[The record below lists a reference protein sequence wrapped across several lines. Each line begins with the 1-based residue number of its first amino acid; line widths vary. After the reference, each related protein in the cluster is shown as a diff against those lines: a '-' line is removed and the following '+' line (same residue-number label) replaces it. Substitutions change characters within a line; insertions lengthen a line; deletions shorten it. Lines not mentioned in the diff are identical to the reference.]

1 MPWKKYYLIYKM
13 EKQHSKYAIYLV
25 LMTICIDSIG
35 LGIIIPSLPKLIA
48 ELTNL
53 SVTESSKY
61 SLPVVIA
68 YAGAQFLF
76 SPLIGNL
83 SDRFGRRPII
93 LMSLLGLGI
102 DFIFMY
108 FAPDLAW
115 LIVGRLLS
123 GMFGASFTTA
133 AAYIADISTDE
144 NRAQNF
150 GMIGA
155 AFGLGFIIGPAIG
168 GLVAEFG
175 LRIPFLI
182 AAFFSVLNFV
192 LALLFL
198 KESLPTSDRRK
209 FSWARANPVG
219 ALIQIVKFPKYRGLF
234 LVTFLVMLANMSLH
248 SIWNYFTIAK
258 FKWDLTLLGL
268 SLAAVGVCFG
278 LVQAIFAGKMVTKY
292 GNEKAAKI
300 GLILAIVSFI
310 GFGMVPYGWMI
321 FLMIIP
327 YAFSGIFDPAIRSL
341 VSGQVPANEQGELQG
356 IFTSLMSLAEI
367 FGPSAMIII
376 FYKTAKFGKT
386 NPLAYGSAYFVS
398 AVIGVIALLILAYTF
413 RKLKRKGIVLDEVVE
428 KVEEVPEIISE

>member
-1 MPWKKYYLIYKM
+1 M
-13 EKQHSKYAIYLV
+13 EKQISKYAIYLV
-25 LMTICIDSIG
+25 LLTICIDSIG

-48 ELTNL
+48 ELTHL
-53 SVTESSKY
+53 TVAESSKY

-108 FAPDLAW
+108 FAPDLTW
-115 LIVGRLLS
+115 LIIGRLLS

-144 NRAQNF
+144 TRAQNF

-155 AFGLGFIIGPAIG
+155 AFGIGFIIGPAIG

-175 LRIPFLI
+175 LRTPFLI
-182 AAFFSVLNFV
+182 AAFFSVANFV
-192 LALLFL
+192 LALFLL
-198 KESLPTSDRRK
+198 KESLPESERRV
-209 FSWARANPVG
+209 FSWKRANPVG
-219 ALIQIVKFPKYRGLF
+219 ALIQVVKFPKYRGLF
-234 LVTFLVMLANMSLH
+234 LVTFLVMLSNMSLH
-248 SIWNYFTIAK
+248 SIWNYYAIAK
-258 FKWDLTLLGL
+258 FDWDLSLLGL

-278 LVQAIFAGKMVTKY
+278 LVQAVFAGKLVNHY
-292 GNEKAAKI
+292 GNEKASKI
-300 GLILAIVSFI
+300 GLILSIVSFI
-310 GFGMVPYGWMI
+310 GFGLIPYGWML
-321 FLMIIP
+321 FLIIIP

-341 VSGQVPANEQGELQG
+341 VSGEVPANEQGELQG

-367 FGPSAMIII
+367 AGPSAMIII
-376 FYKTAKFGKT
+376 FYQTAKYGKEY
-386 NPLAYGSAYFVS
+386 PIAYGSAFFVS
-398 AVIGVIALLILAYTF
+398 ALIGVVALLLLLYTY
-413 RKLKRKGIVLDEVVE
+413 RRLVKKETALIDDLDELTTTETVVE
-428 KVEEVPEIISE
+428 QTESPTTLH

>member
-1 MPWKKYYLIYKM
+1 M
-13 EKQHSKYAIYLV
+13 EKQISKYAIYLV

-48 ELTNL
+48 GLTHL
-53 SVTESSKY
+53 SITESSKF

-108 FAPDLAW
+108 FAPNLAW

-168 GLVAEFG
+168 GLVAEYG
-175 LRIPFLI
+175 LRVPFLI
-182 AAFFSVLNFV
+182 AAFFSVFNFI
-192 LALLFL
+192 LAVFFL
-198 KESLPTSDRRK
+198 PESLPKSERRP
-209 FSWARANPVG
+209 FNWARANPVG
-219 ALIQIVKFPKYRGLF
+219 ALIQIVKFPKYRALF

-258 FKWDLTLLGL
+258 FDWTLKLLGM

-278 LVQAIFAGKMVTKY
+278 LVQAVFAGKLVTKY

-300 GLILAIVSFI
+300 GLVLSILSFV
-310 GFGMVPYGWMI
+310 GFATVPFGWMI
-321 FLMIIP
+321 FLMIVP
-327 YAFSGIFDPAIRSL
+327 YAFSGIFDPAIRDL
-341 VSGQVPANEQGELQG
+341 VSGQVPSNEQGELQG

-367 FGPSAMIII
+367 IGPSAMIMI
-376 FYKTAKFGKT
+376 FYKSAHYGKDY
-386 NPLAYGSAYFVS
+386 PIAYGTAYFVS
-398 AVIGVIALLILAYTF
+398 ALIGVLALLILSYTF
-413 RKLKRKGIVLDEVVE
+413 RKLRRNSSILDNELDQLLVDV
-428 KVEEVPEIISE
+428 KSID